1 MKALDDRM
9 QNLQVQSVAADLAAC
24 VAAIFEQY
32 PMLCGFSVQDRSALT
47 TDRAMVQLQGVLCL
61 ADVAVSTSPGFRVTQ
76 EFCSQL
82 AQMLLELMDE
92 QPEVFDLLPGRTFA
106 RTLH

>member
-1 MKALDDRM
+1 MKALHDRM
-9 QNLQVQSVAADLAAC
+9 QNLQGQSVAAALAAR

-32 PMLCGFSVQDRSALT
+32 PMLSGFSVQERSTLT
-47 TDRAMVQLQGVLCL
+47 TDRAMVQLQGGLCL
-61 ADVAVSTSPGFRVTQ
+61 ADVAVITPPGFRVTQ
-76 EFCSQL
+76 ELCSQI

-92 QPEVFDLLPGRTFA
+92 QPEVFNLLPGRTFA

>member
-1 MKALDDRM
+1 MRALHDRT
-9 QNLQVQSVAADLAAC
+9 QNPQGQSVAADLAAR

-32 PMLCGFSVQDRSALT
+32 PMLCGFSVQKRATLT
-47 TDRAMVQLQGVLCL
+47 TDRAMVQLQDGLCL
-61 ADVAVSTSPGFRVTQ
+61 ADVAVSTPPGFRVTQ
-76 EFCSQL
+76 EFCSRI
-82 AQMLLELMDE
+82 AHMLLELVDG